1 MKRWFVV
8 ATFLLAA
15 CAPSAAP
22 RMPAPAAEV
31 PVAAI
36 DPGVD
41 ADEPR
46 PWITPPP
53 GFQQAIAAGTRT
65 TTGEPGP
72 NYWQNDA
79 AYRMTVRV
87 DPEGPRL
94 EGSVVIEYRNHSPHP
109 LPGLVL
115 DLAQNLHAPGGMRLE
130 PVEITGGVELE
141 RVAVAGTQVAEAS
154 VATGMAA
161 YQVQGTK
168 LLIRPQSPVP
178 AGASVEIAIDW
189 SLMVPEQGAGG
200 RMGHS
205 RGNVVHLAYFYP
217 HMAVF
222 DDVEGWHMDQFL
234 GNAEFYHGFADYDV
248 TIEAPAGWLVFG
260 TGELVNRSEVLAPEV
275 LARLEMAERSDS
287 VIRVVDFSDAAQ
299 ATRLST
305 GTQRWSF
312 RAERIRDVAFSLT
325 RESAWDAART
335 PVGDRDG
342 DGQVDHARVDAVY
355 RTSAPLWSEVA
366 AYSQHAIRFL
376 SEYTAIPYP
385 WPHMTAVEGAGIIG
399 GGMEFPMITLMGD
412 YNAAGADALYN
423 VTAHELAHMWVP
435 MIVSTNE
442 RRFAW
447 IDEGTTNFNENQARA
462 DLTPTATP
470 ELADRASYLNLA
482 RAGAEGEIVRRS
494 DYHYT
499 QNAYVVATYFKPS
512 VLLTTLR
519 ELLGAERF
527 ATAYHTFL
535 QRWSYRHPY
544 PWDLWNTFEDLTGEE
559 LGWFWRH
566 WYHGTGVLDQ
576 AVESVTAR
584 EGGTE
589 IVIRAIGEAP
599 MPTRLSITLADGG
612 TLQREI
618 PVEEWLDG
626 ARTRAIEVT
635 GEVVRVEIDPENA
648 FPDVD
653 RTNNSWSR

>member
-1 MKRWFVV
+1 MNRWFVV
-8 ATFLLAA
+8 PLFRVTVDGGEILEAA
-15 CAPSAAP
+15 
-22 RMPAPAAEV
+22 
-31 PVAAI
+31 
-36 DPGVD
+36 
-41 ADEPR
+41 
-46 PWITPPP
+46 
-53 GFQQAIAAGTRT
+53 
-65 TTGEPGP
+65 
-72 NYWQNDA
+72 
-79 AYRMTVRV
+79 
-87 DPEGPRL
+87 
-94 EGSVVIEYRNHSPHP
+94 
-109 LPGLVL
+109 
-115 DLAQNLHAPGGMRLE
+115 
-130 PVEITGGVELE
+130 
-141 RVAVAGTQVAEAS
+141 

-161 YQVQGTK
+161 YRVQGTK

-178 AGASVEIAIDW
+178 AGGSVEIAIDW
-189 SLMVPEQGAGG
+189 SLLVPEQGAGG

-222 DDVEGWHMDQFL
+222 DDVDGWHMDQFL

-260 TGELVNRSEVLAPEV
+260 TGELVNRAEVLAPEV

-287 VIRVVDFSDAAQ
+287 VIRVVDFSDAAR
-299 ATRLST
+299 ATRASD
-305 GTQRWSF
+305 GTQRWNF
-312 RAERIRDVAFSLT
+312 RADRVRDVAFSLT

-342 DGQVDHARVDAVY
+342 DGQIDHARVDALY

-366 AYSQHAIRFL
+366 AYSHHALRFL
-376 SEYTAIPYP
+376 SEYTGIPYP

-462 DLTPTATP
+462 DLTPMAAP
-470 ELADRASYLNLA
+470 ELADRASYLNVA
-482 RAGAEGEIVRRS
+482 RAEAEGEIIRRS

-499 QNAYVVATYFKPS
+499 TNAYVVATYFKPS
-512 VLLTTLR
+512 VVLTTLR
-519 ELLGAERF
+519 GLLGEESFTR
-527 ATAYHTFL
+527 AYHTFL

-544 PWDLWNTFEDLTGEE
+544 PWDLWNTFEDVTGED
-559 LGWFWRH
+559 LGWFWDH

-584 EGGTE
+584 EEGTE

-599 MPTRLSITLADGG
+599 MPTRLSITLANGS
-612 TLQREI
+612 TVQREI
-618 PVEEWLDG
+618 PVAEWLGG
-626 ARTRAIEVT
+626 ARTRAVMVT
-635 GEVVRVEIDPENA
+635 GDFVRVEIDPENA

>member
-1 MKRWFVV
+1 MTRWFVV
-8 ATFLLAA
+8 PLFLLAA
-15 CAPSAAP
+15 CAPTAGPSVP
-22 RMPAPAAEV
+22 TPAADV
-31 PVAAI
+31 PATAAR
-36 DPGVD
+36 PGSD
-41 ADEPR
+41 AGER
-46 PWITPPP
+46 RSLVVPPP
-53 GFQQAIAAGTRT
+53 EFRQAIADGTRT
-65 TTGEPGP
+65 ATGEPGP

-79 AYRMTVRV
+79 AYRMTLRV
-87 DPEGPRL
+87 DPETPRL
-94 EGSVVIEYRNHSPHP
+94 EGSVVIEYRNRSPHS

-115 DLAQNLHAPGGMRLE
+115 DLTQNLHASGGMRLE
-130 PVEITGGVELE
+130 PVEITGGVELG
-141 RVAVAGTQVAEAS
+141 RVAVDGNDLSEAA

-168 LLIRPQSPVP
+168 LLIRPPTPVP
-178 AGASVEIAIDW
+178 AGGSVEIAIDW
-189 SLMVPEQGAGG
+189 SLLVPAQGAGG

-205 RGNVVHLAYFYP
+205 RGNLVHLAYFYP

-222 DDVEGWHMDQFL
+222 DDVDGWHMDQFL

-260 TGELVNRSEVLAPEV
+260 TGELTNRAEVLAPEV
-275 LARLEMAERSDS
+275 LSRLEMAEQSDS
-287 VIRVVDFSDAAQ
+287 VIRVVDFPDAAR
-299 ATRLST
+299 ATRASD
-305 GTQRWSF
+305 GTQSWNF

-335 PVGDRDG
+335 PVGDRNG
-342 DGQVDHARVDAVY
+342 DGLVDHARVDALY

-376 SEYTAIPYP
+376 SEYTGIPYP

-435 MIVSTNE
+435 MIVSNNE

-470 ELADRASYLNLA
+470 ELADRTSYLNVA
-482 RAGAEGEIVRRS
+482 RAEAEGEIARRS

-499 QNAYVVATYFKPS
+499 TNAYVVATYFKPS

-519 ELLGAERF
+519 GLLGEESF
-527 ATAYHTFL
+527 ASAYHAFL

-544 PWDLWNTFEDLTGEE
+544 PWDLWNTFEDVTGQDLE
-559 LGWFWRH
+559 WFWHH

-576 AVESVTAR
+576 AVESVMAR
-584 EGGTE
+584 EDGTE

-599 MPTRLSITLADGG
+599 MERAASITLVCGM
-612 TLQREI
+612 I
-618 PVEEWLDG
+618 P
-626 ARTRAIEVT
+626 ARAITVLA
-635 GEVVRVEIDPENA
+635 RFSN
-648 FPDVD
+648 
-653 RTNNSWSR
+653 RNS